1 MSANF
6 FSSNHGRNIYFNQR
20 KKSARKK
27 YISRRLSQIKNP
39 QIDAENQ
46 RKGSAEI
53 SEKKKNTSLAD
64 VRRKVSAEINEKK
77 LSNLDREKG

>member
-1 MSANF
+1 V
-6 FSSNHGRNIYFNQR
+6 RR
-20 KKSARKK
+20 K
-27 YISRRLSQIKNP
+27 ISQI
-39 QIDAENQ
+39 DTENQ